1 MPCHRVLPGI
11 TAMADMSEFLVE
23 TADQVLDGQP
33 RGADGIAALSLAEQ
47 QNGYLSNRFLS
58 KKGCWSNHF
67 FEYLVITT
75 RDCSANS
82 FAVVFVFGSENS
94 HFHTWLQNW
103 TPIYSMATDLR
114 ISKPNTTRRS
124 RKRISVAMWPG
135 LHVHHLGFLPDGLEQ
150 KA

>member
-67 FEYLVITT
+67 FEYLVSQLVIVQLIHLLSYL
-75 RDCSANS
+75 CSAAKTAI
-82 FAVVFVFGSENS
+82 FTLGFKIGHQFTVWRRIYVFQNLIRHADQGSE
-94 HFHTWLQNW
+94 F
-103 TPIYSMATDLR
+103 PLR
-114 ISKPNTTRRS
+114 CG
-124 RKRISVAMWPG
+124 PG
-135 LHVHHLGFLPDGLEQ
+135 CMFIT
-150 KA
+150 